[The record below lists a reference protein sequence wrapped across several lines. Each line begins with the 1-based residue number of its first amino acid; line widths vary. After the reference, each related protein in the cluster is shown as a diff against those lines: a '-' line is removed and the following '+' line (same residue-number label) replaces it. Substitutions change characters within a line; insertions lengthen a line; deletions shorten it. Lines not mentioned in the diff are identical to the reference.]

1 MPEISVL
8 LPVYNTPEPYL
19 RECIE
24 SVLNQSLA
32 DFELLVVNDASSDE
46 NVEKVVLSYADA
58 RLVYEKNAVNLG
70 ISETR
75 NRLIDKARGKYLAVM
90 DHDDVSLPKRLEYEA
105 AYLDAHP
112 DIGIVSCQV
121 LQFPRSARPRLPEN
135 DKEIKLAFMRSCAIV
150 HPACMIRKS
159 VLTDNKIR
167 YEKEFSPAEDYALF
181 ARLLTKTKFH
191 NLPEVLFRYRVHAAN
206 TSKTRA
212 DEMERA
218 TYSVQS
224 ILKVGN
230 PVLYNEFLLRAEH
243 VKRVRLLGFVPF
255 VKIVSRGGKT
265 KVYLFEKILILS
277 IKSAAKYQEGRS
289 R

>member
-1 MPEISVL
+1 MPKISVL

-24 SVLNQSLA
+24 SILNQSLA
-32 DFELLVVNDASSDE
+32 DFELLIINDASTDE
-46 NVEKVVLSYADA
+46 NVEKVVLSYADT

-75 NRLIDKARGKYLAVM
+75 NRLIDKARGQYLAVM
-90 DHDDVSLPKRLEYEA
+90 DHDDVSLPKRFEYES

-112 DIGIVSCQV
+112 DVGVVSCQV
-121 LQFPRSARPRLPEN
+121 LQFPRSARPRHPEN
-135 DKEIKLAFMRSCAIV
+135 DKEIRLAFMRSCAIV

-159 VLTDNKIR
+159 VLTDNEIR

-191 NLPEVLFRYRVHAAN
+191 NLSEVLFRYREHAAN

-212 DEMERA
+212 DEMQRA
-218 TYSVQS
+218 TYAVQS
-224 ILKVGN
+224 ILQVGN
-230 PVLYNEFLLRAEH
+230 PVLYNEFLLSAER
-243 VKRVRLLGFVPF
+243 VGRVRLFGFVPF
-255 VKIVSRGGKT
+255 VKTVSRGGKT
-265 KVYLFEKILILS
+265 KIYLFEKILIFSVKS
-277 IKSAAKYQEGRS
+277 IIKYSEKAAR
-289 R
+289 

>member
-8 LPVYNTPEPYL
+8 LPVYNTPELYL

-24 SVLNQSLA
+24 SILNQSFA
-32 DFELLVVNDASSDE
+32 DFELLVVNDASTDE

-58 RLVYEKNAVNLG
+58 RLIYEKNTVNLG

-75 NRLIDKARGKYLAVM
+75 NRLVDKARGKYLAVM

-105 AYLDAHP
+105 AYLDSHP
-112 DIGIVSCQV
+112 GVGVVSCQV
-121 LQFPRSARPRLPEN
+121 LRFPRSARPRHPEN

-191 NLPEVLFRYRVHAAN
+191 NLPEVLFRYRVHAGN
-206 TSKTRA
+206 TSKTQA
-212 DEMERA
+212 DKMERA
-218 TYSVQS
+218 TYAVQS
-224 ILKVGN
+224 LLKIEN
-230 PVLYNEFLLRAEH
+230 PALYSEFMLRAER
-243 VKRVRLLGFVPF
+243 VGRVRLFGFVPF
-255 VKIVSRGGKT
+255 VKSVSRGGKT
-265 KVYLFEKILILS
+265 RIYLFEKILILS
-277 IKSAAKYQEGRS
+277 IKSTVKYSEKATQ
-289 R
+289 